1 MKIIECPRDAMQGI
15 SQYIPAETKAEYINA
30 LLRVGFDTI
39 DFGSFVSPK
48 AIPQL
53 RDTADVLNRLDLEKT
68 NSSLL
73 AIVANERGAKEACNF
88 EEINYLGFPFSIS
101 ETFQKRNINSTISE
115 SYRRLSAVR
124 EICFKHNK
132 KLVTYFSMAF
142 GNPYGDEWSTY
153 IVAHWAE
160 KLLKDLEIKILSLSD
175 TIGTSNRENI
185 QFLFEK
191 LIPEFPEVEFGA
203 HLHTTPQAWEE
214 KVDAARKAGSSL
226 GAIVECVAEGVPA
239 GWGAPVYAK
248 LDGDLAAAMMSINAV
263 KGVEIGDGFDAA
275 RLSGEENA
283 DAMAPGKNAPEFAAN
298 HAGGTAGGISTGQ
311 PVVCRV
317 AFKPTSS
324 ILTPVDSINSDG
336 EAVQVQTKGRHD
348 PCVGIRAVPVGEAM
362 MACVLLASPGSAQR
376 RPNIVMIM
384 ADDLGGR
391 DLPVYG

>member
-160 KLLKDLEIKILSLSD
+160 KLLKELEIKILSLSD

-214 KVDAARKAGSSL
+214 KVDAAFKAGCRRFDSAIKGYGGCPMAEDQLTGNMPTENLLLYLKSKDATESIDFSMFDKAVDYSSK
-226 GAIVECVAEGVPA
+226 VFV
-239 GWGAPVYAK
+239 
-248 LDGDLAAAMMSINAV
+248 
-263 KGVEIGDGFDAA
+263 
-275 RLSGEENA
+275 
-283 DAMAPGKNAPEFAAN
+283 
-298 HAGGTAGGISTGQ
+298 TA
-311 PVVCRV
+311 
-317 AFKPTSS
+317 
-324 ILTPVDSINSDG
+324 
-336 EAVQVQTKGRHD
+336 
-348 PCVGIRAVPVGEAM
+348 
-362 MACVLLASPGSAQR
+362 
-376 RPNIVMIM
+376 
-384 ADDLGGR
+384 
-391 DLPVYG
+391 